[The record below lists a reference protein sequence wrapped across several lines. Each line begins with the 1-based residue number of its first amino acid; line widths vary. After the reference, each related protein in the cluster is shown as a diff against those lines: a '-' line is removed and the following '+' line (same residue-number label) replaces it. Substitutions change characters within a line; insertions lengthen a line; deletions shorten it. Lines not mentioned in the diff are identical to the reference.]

1 MTDQPQANADQQP
14 LYRSEAYQQR
24 GRVAPIDG
32 IVRVTAPREWLVL
45 VLLGVVVVAVVVW
58 SLLGRLESG
67 VSAACVLR
75 TAGERHGAAAS
86 APGVVAET
94 PVAPGE
100 RVGAG
105 DPLVRLAAPE
115 LSLAAELAQARS
127 AALATQHPGS
137 VEAVAA
143 AAEAEALRAAEAAAT
158 VVVAPVSGVMGPLV
172 LPRGAAVAA
181 GDTVAEVLDAS
192 AAPPTAILAV
202 DPGEAARLRA
212 SMEVSVSVTA
222 AGAPDAVRAG
232 ARLAATGA
240 AAPLAGD
247 GALAGA
253 DAGPGGSGPGASGIL
268 VAAEFDDPPA
278 AFEDLALQPRAAYSC
293 DARIV
298 TGSRRPIG
306 LLIGRG

>member
-94 PVAPGE
+94 LVAPGE

-105 DPLVRLAAPE
+105 DPLVRLAAPK

-240 AAPLAGD
+240 AAPLAG
-247 GALAGA
+247 A